1 MPKVTQLIA
10 GRIWYLK
17 PDLSNPKS
25 HALSPGLHSL
35 SNKDLSSIYYVHTTA
50 LKHFG
55 QVVLSVLPASRLPPP
70 VSATHQPQESS
81 VLIHQS
87 MSFSWF
93 QPSISTRLTQD
104 RM

>member
-55 QVVLSVLPASRLPPP
+55 QVVLFDPPNYETHIIPFYKWRNQGSVGLPTLLK
-70 VSATHQPQESS
+70 VIQ
-81 VLIHQS
+81 LL
-87 MSFSWF
+87 SFGAGLEPGF
-93 QPSISTRLTQD
+93 V
-104 RM
+104 